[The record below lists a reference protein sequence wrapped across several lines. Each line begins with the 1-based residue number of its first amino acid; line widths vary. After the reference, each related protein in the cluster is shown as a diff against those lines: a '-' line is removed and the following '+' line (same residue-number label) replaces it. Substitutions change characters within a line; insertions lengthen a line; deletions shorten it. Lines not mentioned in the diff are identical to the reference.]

1 MRILTTFIALFLVT
15 FLYGQTGAD
24 KILGTW
30 FTDDKETKIEI
41 SKEGDIY
48 FGKIVW
54 LMEPNEDDG
63 TPKIDDENSDP
74 ELQNRPVMGLTL
86 LKDFSYD
93 AGKKEWSEGT
103 IYDPK
108 NGKTYDCYMWMEGED
123 LQIKGFVLG
132 MRFIGRKTTWTRAK
146 EAK

>member
-1 MRILTTFIALFLVT
+1 MKILTTILGLFLMSVI
-15 FLYGQTGAD
+15 YGQTGAD
-24 KILGTW
+24 KILGHW

-41 SKEGDIY
+41 YTEANNY

-63 TPKIDDENSDP
+63 TPKIDDENPDP
-74 ELQNRPVMGLTL
+74 ELQNRPVMGLVL
-86 LKDFSYD
+86 LKDFSFD
-93 AGKKEWSEGT
+93 RDKNEWSGGT

-108 NGKTYDCYMWMEGED
+108 NGKTYDCFMWMEGPD

-132 MRFIGRKTTWTRAK
+132 MRFIGRKTTWTRAD
-146 EAK
+146 